1 MNETYIGNIQY
12 VDHQPIQWD
21 SGKLQN
27 ERMSHK
33 EHACHMDHTQ
43 HKDLSIGWKYRL
55 GCLDNQDQ
63 LYIPH
68 QRLGHIGCKDLL
80 YSQVGIYI
88 ELCEH

>member
-1 MNETYIGNIQY
+1 
-12 VDHQPIQWD
+12 
-21 SGKLQN
+21 
-27 ERMSHK
+27 
-33 EHACHMDHTQ
+33 MDHTQ